1 MTISNLQSIVHNVLG
16 PEPDSRVGKA
26 VSVSITTLI
35 VLNITAL
42 VLETVHEIQ
51 DLSPRAFWVFEAVS
65 VAVFTV
71 EYLLRVWSCVADQK
85 YSHSIAGR
93 LRFILTPLALADLIA
108 ILPFYAALLDL
119 FGLDLRVLRAARLV
133 GRAARLG
140 HYSSGLRTLG
150 RVVQAKKNELLTV
163 VGVLSLLLLI
173 ASSLMYY
180 AENDAQPNAFSSI
193 PEAMWWGIITLT
205 TVGYGDASPITAA
218 GRALA
223 GLMAV
228 LGIGLFALP
237 AGILGSGFIEEIQQR
252 KAQDKV
258 CPHCG
263 ERLE

>member
-1 MTISNLQSIVHNVLG
+1 MTTSNLQRVVHNTLG
-16 PEPDSRVGKA
+16 PEPDSRIGKA
-26 VSVSITTLI
+26 VSLSITALI

-42 VLETVHEIQ
+42 VLETVEEIQ
-51 DLSPRAFWVFEAVS
+51 DLSPRAFWILEAVS
-65 VAVFTV
+65 VAMFTV
-71 EYLLRVWSCVADQK
+71 EYLLRVWSCVADPK
-85 YSHSIAGR
+85 YSHPIVGR
-93 LRFILTPLALADLIA
+93 LRFIVSPLALVDLIA
-108 ILPFYAALLDL
+108 ILPFYAAILNL

-150 RVVQAKKNELLTV
+150 RVVQAKKNELITV
-163 VGVLSLLLLI
+163 VGVLSLLLLL

-180 AENDAQPNAFSSI
+180 AENKAQPDDFSSI
-193 PEAMWWGIITLT
+193 PETMWWGIITLT
-205 TVGYGDASPITAA
+205 TVGYGDVSPITAA

-223 GLMAV
+223 GSMAV

-252 KAQDKV
+252 NRQGKM

-263 ERLE
+263 EQFE

>member
-1 MTISNLQSIVHNVLG
+1 MTVARLQKTFYDVLG
-16 PEPDSRVGKA
+16 PEPDSRIGKA
-26 VSVSITTLI
+26 VSLSVTTLI
-35 VLNITAL
+35 ILNIVAL
-42 VLETVHEIQ
+42 VLETVDEIH
-51 DLSPRAFWVFEAVS
+51 DLSPRAFWFFETVS

-71 EYLLRVWSCVADQK
+71 EYLIRVWSSVADPK
-85 YSHSIAGR
+85 YSGQILGR
-93 LRFILTPLALADLIA
+93 LRFIVTPLALADLIA
-108 ILPFYAALLDL
+108 ILPFYAALLNL
-119 FGLDLRVLRAARLV
+119 FGIDLRVLRAARLV

-150 RVVQAKKNELLTV
+150 RVVQAKKNDLFTV
-163 VGVLSLLLLI
+163 VGVLSLLLLL

-180 AENDAQPNAFSSI
+180 AENDAQPDDFSSI

-237 AGILGSGFIEEIQQR
+237 AGILGSGFIEEIQRR
-252 KAQDKV
+252 KSEGTL

>member
-1 MTISNLQSIVHNVLG
+1 MTASKLQRTLHNVLG
-16 PEPDSRVGKA
+16 PDPDSQVGKA
-26 VSVSITTLI
+26 ISISITVLI
-35 VLNITAL
+35 ILNITAL
-42 VLETVHEIQ
+42 VLETVEDIR
-51 DLSPRAFWVFEAVS
+51 DLSPQTFRVFETVS

-71 EYLLRVWSCVADQK
+71 EYLLRVWSSVADPK
-85 YSHSIAGR
+85 YSGLISGR
-93 LRFILTPLALADLIA
+93 LKFIVTPLALADLIA
-108 ILPFYAALLDL
+108 ILPFYAALLNL
-119 FGLDLRVLRAARLV
+119 FGLDLRVLRAVRLV

-150 RVVQAKKNELLTV
+150 CVVQAKKNELITV
-163 VGVLSLLLLI
+163 IGVLSLLLLL

-180 AENDAQPNAFSSI
+180 AENDAQPEDFSSI
-193 PEAMWWGIITLT
+193 PQAMWWGIITLT

-237 AGILGSGFIEEIQQR
+237 AGILGSGFIEEIQRR
-252 KAQDKV
+252 KTEGIV

-263 ERLE
+263 KQLD